1 MMCANNH
8 TLKATKIAFCKIV
21 SDTFIAAV
29 FFIDGLHDVNHS
41 ESDADFV
48 GIPSGHIRQADI
60 SLLQDSI
67 QPHTRKGAPKTTPPQ
82 PNGRLPTAQ
91 GGPPEIPKHETE
103 KKPESGQNF
112 PATDSGFLMC
122 YETAKP
128 RYETHAG
135 A

>member
-67 QPHTRKGAPKTTPPQ
+67 QPHTRKGGRPKKYA
-82 PNGRLPTAQ
+82 TAAERQ
-91 GGPPEIPKHETE
+91 
-103 KKPESGQNF
+103 
-112 PATDSGFLMC
+112 AA
-122 YETAKP
+122 YRA
-128 RYETHAG
+128 RRA